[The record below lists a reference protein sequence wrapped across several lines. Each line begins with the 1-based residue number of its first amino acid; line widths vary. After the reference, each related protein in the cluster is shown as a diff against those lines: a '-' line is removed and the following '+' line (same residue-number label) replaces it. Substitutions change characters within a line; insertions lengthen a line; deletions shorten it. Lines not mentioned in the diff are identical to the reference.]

1 MKDNKDFLDNYEI
14 IRKLTEVNFGTIYE
28 AKHKESNE
36 KRAIKVIDKQK
47 IKEAYNK
54 TFSREPNSEEMKPY
68 INCLLNEIK
77 NMQIAE
83 GENKDNE
90 NTVKFFEFFDNDKEF
105 AIIMELCDDNL
116 LNYIS
121 KQKDNFSLEEKMD
134 IINQINKTLKLID
147 EKKILY
153 KNLRLENILLK
164 YKNEEKTKYI
174 IKLKLNDD
182 SRLLRELSKLFTTKD
197 INYNA
202 PEILKGEQYDDKS
215 VLWNLG
221 IIIYVLF
228 FNDFPYKGN
237 NEKEILDKIKNGE
250 ENLKKTGISDL
261 DDLIRNLLVEDPEKR
276 MNWKNYF
283 EHPFFKEEFLNFY
296 EIIQKI
302 GETRYAV
309 VYKVKEKKSSEIRA
323 IKVFDKRKIISNLR
337 RKYFREPTDEE
348 MEPYINSFFN
358 EKNHMEIV
366 EGKNKENNNTVKL
379 YEYFDNKDEF
389 AIVMELCDDNLLSPF
404 AKRKGPFNPEEIYD
418 ILNQLN
424 NSFKIMSQNQ
434 LVHRDLN
441 LENILVKY
449 ENEEKTKFI
458 VKLKLT
464 NDSGLLKDLPKIPR
478 TGKLDGNLNFM
489 APEILNREEYNE
501 KCDLWSLGV
510 LIYVLYFKEYP
521 FDGDSEEE
529 ILEQINHIDEKIEEK
544 VEGLEQDETLVNLI
558 RKLLIKEP
566 EKRLTWKEYF
576 NHPFFRQKED
586 FKKYYE
592 LCTKIGE
599 TEFAKVY
606 KAKVKET
613 NEARA
618 IKIFDII
625 KIRDLLKSK
634 YLREINY
641 TDINPYIESFNNEV
655 KNMQIVQGSNKRN
668 NNTVKFY
675 EYFHTKDE
683 FVIIM
688 ELCDDNLLNLFSS
701 KKDPFTSK
709 EINEILNQLNNSF
722 KIMVKNKLV
731 HRALNLENILIK
743 YENEDKSKY
752 NVKLKLTESSGL
764 ISNLK
769 NLYKFDKNNIN
780 LNFISPEILK
790 GEKINEKCDLWSLGI
805 IIYSLY
811 FKKYPFSG
819 DSTSEILN
827 QIKNSD
833 EILKKKTD
841 DSVLDDLLHSL
852 LIEDQEKRI
861 SWKEY
866 FEHPF
871 FIKRE
876 DGDFR
881 NYYEIEAKIGEAGY
895 AYVYKAKNKQN
906 NEKRAIKVFDKKK
919 IISNFR
925 RKNLRNP
932 TDEEMEPYINSFF
945 NEKNHMEIV
954 EGKNKENNN
963 TVKFYEYFHN
973 KDEFAIVM
981 ELCDDNLLSPFA
993 KRKGP
998 FNPEEI
1004 YDILNQLNN
1013 SFKIMSQN
1021 QLVHRDLNLENI
1033 LVKYENEEKTKFIV
1047 KLKLTNDSG
1056 LLKDLPKIPRT
1067 GKLDGN
1073 LNFMAPEILNREEY
1087 NEKCDLWSLGVLIYV
1102 LYFKQLPFDGENE
1115 EEIIEKINNIQNL
1128 KKINNLDLDD
1138 LIQNLLVKDPQKRL
1152 SWDQYFAHSFFS
1164 KNKH

>member
-348 MEPYINSFFN
+348 IEPYINSFFN

-389 AIVMELCDDNLLSPF
+389 AIVMELCDDNLLSSL
-404 AKRKGPFNPEEIYD
+404 AKRNEPFNQLEIYD

-434 LVHRDLN
+434 LVHRDIN

-464 NDSGLLKDLPKIPR
+464 NDSGLLKDLPKIP
-478 TGKLDGNLNFM
+478 K
-489 APEILNREEYNE
+489 
-501 KCDLWSLGV
+501 
-510 LIYVLYFKEYP
+510 
-521 FDGDSEEE
+521 
-529 ILEQINHIDEKIEEK
+529 
-544 VEGLEQDETLVNLI
+544 
-558 RKLLIKEP
+558 
-566 EKRLTWKEYF
+566 
-576 NHPFFRQKED
+576 
-586 FKKYYE
+586 
-592 LCTKIGE
+592 
-599 TEFAKVY
+599 
-606 KAKVKET
+606 
-613 NEARA
+613 
-618 IKIFDII
+618 
-625 KIRDLLKSK
+625 
-634 YLREINY
+634 
-641 TDINPYIESFNNEV
+641 
-655 KNMQIVQGSNKRN
+655 
-668 NNTVKFY
+668 
-675 EYFHTKDE
+675 
-683 FVIIM
+683 
-688 ELCDDNLLNLFSS
+688 
-701 KKDPFTSK
+701 
-709 EINEILNQLNNSF
+709 
-722 KIMVKNKLV
+722 
-731 HRALNLENILIK
+731 
-743 YENEDKSKY
+743 
-752 NVKLKLTESSGL
+752 
-764 ISNLK
+764 
-769 NLYKFDKNNIN
+769 
-780 LNFISPEILK
+780 
-790 GEKINEKCDLWSLGI
+790 
-805 IIYSLY
+805 
-811 FKKYPFSG
+811 
-819 DSTSEILN
+819 
-827 QIKNSD
+827 
-833 EILKKKTD
+833 
-841 DSVLDDLLHSL
+841 
-852 LIEDQEKRI
+852 
-861 SWKEY
+861 
-866 FEHPF
+866 
-871 FIKRE
+871 
-876 DGDFR
+876 
-881 NYYEIEAKIGEAGY
+881 
-895 AYVYKAKNKQN
+895 
-906 NEKRAIKVFDKKK
+906 
-919 IISNFR
+919 
-925 RKNLRNP
+925 
-932 TDEEMEPYINSFF
+932 
-945 NEKNHMEIV
+945 
-954 EGKNKENNN
+954 
-963 TVKFYEYFHN
+963 
-973 KDEFAIVM
+973 
-981 ELCDDNLLSPFA
+981 
-993 KRKGP
+993 
-998 FNPEEI
+998 
-1004 YDILNQLNN
+1004 
-1013 SFKIMSQN
+1013 
-1021 QLVHRDLNLENI
+1021 
-1033 LVKYENEEKTKFIV
+1033 
-1047 KLKLTNDSG
+1047 
-1056 LLKDLPKIPRT
+1056 T